1 MFLNKIIP
9 FKKEIIFKTNLSE
22 ITSISLEHTL
32 QVDKDNMVTGEF
44 IISGDY
50 KMVDTSVNVES
61 FSFNIPFEVSIDERY
76 IIDNVV
82 VDIYDFYYEIINN
95 NILSINI
102 EVLIDQ
108 LEEKP
113 LIEEP
118 LLEEALREEKTNEE
132 ETKIEQVYDFEEEVE
147 EFKKPYVEALK
158 EEKIETSE
166 REEEIEMVSNRNEE
180 MTNSLFDNFDSSS
193 ETYTT
198 YKIYIVREGDTLELL
213 IQNYGISKE
222 ELGLYNN
229 INEINVGDK
238 LIIPSVS
245 NEKNQ

>member
-1 MFLNKIIP
+1 MNKIIP

-118 LLEEALREEKTNEE
+118 LIEETITEEPKINQIYDVEEPVLEVEEPYVEALREEKR
-132 ETKIEQVYDFEEEVE
+132 ETK
-147 EFKKPYVEALK
+147 
-158 EEKIETSE
+158 E
-166 REEEIEMVSNRNEE
+166 REEETSMVSNRNEE
-180 MTNSLFDNFDSSS
+180 ITNSLFDNFDSSS

-229 INEINVGDK
+229 INEISVGDK

>member
-1 MFLNKIIP
+1 MKKIIP

-44 IISGDY
+44 IVSGDY

-61 FSFNIPFEVSIDERY
+61 FSFNIPFEVNIDDKY

-95 NILSINI
+95 NILSLNI
-102 EVLIDQ
+102 EVIIDR

-113 LIEEP
+113 LMEEVKPEAIVEPIVEPELELEDEEELDNGSDDDEEDLTGDREEEP
-118 LLEEALREEKTNEE
+118 LM
-132 ETKIEQVYDFEEEVE
+132 VE
-147 EFKKPYVEALK
+147 N
-158 EEKIETSE
+158 S
-166 REEEIEMVSNRNEE
+166 SEE
-180 MTNSLFDNFDSSS
+180 MTNSLFDNFDSRS

-198 YKIYIVREGDTLELL
+198 YKIYIVREGDTLDLL
-213 IQNYGISKE
+213 IQNYGITKE
-222 ELGLYNN
+222 ELAVYNN
-229 INEINVGDK
+229 INEINVGDR
-238 LIIPSVS
+238 LIIPSS
-245 NEKNQ
+245 APQTDEAN